1 MNDIRN
7 SGGTPP
13 SRNFR
18 LDKGNA
24 KLAGVC
30 SGIGNYFNRHAVRL
44 WQPDPDLHPDR
55 TDRGLSAA
63 TKSGSRFSGR
73 CT

>member
-13 SRNFR
+13 SRSFR
-18 LDKGNA
+18 LDKNNA

-30 SGIGNYFNRHAVRL
+30 SGIGNYFNIDPLLVRIGFVL
-44 WQPDPDLHPDR
+44 
-55 TDRGLSAA
+55 A
-63 TKSGSRFSGR
+63 TLLGFGSPILIYLAIALIAD
-73 CT
+73 

>member
-13 SRNFR
+13 SRSFR

-30 SGIGNYFNRHAVRL
+30 SGIGNYFGVDSMLVRIGFVL
-44 WQPDPDLHPDR
+44 
-55 TDRGLSAA
+55 A
-63 TKSGSRFSGR
+63 TLLGFGSPILIYIAIALIAD
-73 CT
+73 

>member
-1 MNDIRN
+1 MNKITGQ

-18 LDKGNA
+18 LDKSRG

-30 SGIGNYFNRHAVRL
+30 SGIGNYFGIDPLLVRI
-44 WQPDPDLHPDR
+44 
-55 TDRGLSAA
+55 GFVAA
-63 TKSGSRFSGR
+63 TLLGFGSPILIYLAIALIAD
-73 CT
+73 

>member
-13 SRNFR
+13 SRSFR
-18 LDKGNA
+18 LDKHNA

-30 SGIGNYFNRHAVRL
+30 SGIGNYFNIDPLLVRIAFVLAVIFGFGTPVL
-44 WQPDPDLHPDR
+44 IY
-55 TDRGLSAA
+55 AA
-63 TKSGSRFSGR
+63 IALIAD
-73 CT
+73 

>member
-1 MNDIRN
+1 MSNITGQ

-13 SRNFR
+13 SRSFR

-30 SGIGNYFNRHAVRL
+30 SGIGRYFGIDPLIVRI
-44 WQPDPDLHPDR
+44 
-55 TDRGLSAA
+55 GFVAA
-63 TKSGSRFSGR
+63 TLLGFGSPIIIYLAVALIAD
-73 CT
+73 

>member
-1 MNDIRN
+1 MNNITGQ

-24 KLAGVC
+24 KVFGVC
-30 SGIGNYFNRHAVRL
+30 AGIGNYFGVDTMLVRI
-44 WQPDPDLHPDR
+44 
-55 TDRGLSAA
+55 GFVAA
-63 TKSGSRFSGR
+63 TLLGFGSPVLIYLAVALIAD
-73 CT
+73 